1 MKIAVVLVD
10 VRSIENVGSIFRTAD
25 GAGVEKIYLGGIT
38 PTPLNRLGKPR
49 EDLAKVALGAE
60 TSVAW
65 EQVPNVLTLL
75 KKLKKE
81 GWQIC
86 AIEQDKNS
94 KSFKK
99 IPKSGKV
106 LIVMGTEVTGLPKNI
121 LKVCDGIYE
130 IPMKG
135 SKESLNVSV
144 AFGIAVYEAVNYLTK
159 R

>member
-65 EQVPNVLTLL
+65 EQAPNVLTLL

-99 IPKSGKV
+99 LPKSRKV

-130 IPMKG
+130 IPMRG

-144 AFGIAVYEAVNYLTK
+144 AFGVAVYEVVN
-159 R
+159 

>member
-25 GAGVEKIYLGGIT
+25 GAGVGKIYLGGIT

-65 EQVPNVLTLL
+65 EQIPNVLTLL

-86 AIEQDKNS
+86 AIEQEKNS

-99 IPKSGKV
+99 IPKTGKV

-144 AFGIAVYEAVNYLTK
+144 AFGIAVYEVVN
-159 R
+159 

>member
-1 MKIAVVLVD
+1 MKIAVALVD
-10 VRSIENVGSIFRTAD
+10 IRSIENVGSIFRTAD

-38 PTPLNRLGKPR
+38 PTPLNRLGKYR

-60 TSVAW
+60 KNIGW
-65 EQVPNVLTLL
+65 ERVPNILVLL

-86 AIEQDKNS
+86 AIEQAKNS

-99 IPKSGKV
+99 LPKTGNV
-106 LIVMGTEVTGLPKNI
+106 LLVMGTEVTGLSKNI
-121 LKVCDGIYE
+121 LKVCDGVYE

-144 AFGIAVYEAVNYLTK
+144 AFGIAVYQIVN
-159 R
+159 

>member
-1 MKIAVVLVD
+1 MQLAVVLAD
-10 VRSIENVGSIFRTAD
+10 IRSVENVGSIFRTAD

-60 TSVAW
+60 KSVSW
-65 EQVPNVLTLL
+65 EQASNVIALL

-81 GWQIC
+81 GWRIC

-99 IPKSGKV
+99 LPKTGKV
-106 LIVMGTEVTGLPKNI
+106 LLVMGTEVTGLPKNI
-121 LKVCDGIYE
+121 LKICDGIYE

-135 SKESLNVSV
+135 SKESLNVAV
-144 AFGIAVYEAVNYLTK
+144 AFGIAAYQIN
-159 R
+159 

>member
-60 TSVAW
+60 KSVSW
-65 EQVPNVLTLL
+65 EQVPNVLALL
-75 KKLKKE
+75 KKLQKE

-121 LKVCDGIYE
+121 LRMCDGIYE

-144 AFGIAVYEAVNYLTK
+144 AFGVAVYEVVN
-159 R
+159 

>member
-10 VRSIENVGSIFRTAD
+10 LRSIENVGSIFRTAD

-65 EQVPNVLTLL
+65 EQAPNVLTLL

-99 IPKSGKV
+99 LPKSGKV

-130 IPMKG
+130 IPMRG

-144 AFGIAVYEAVNYLTK
+144 AFGVAVYEVVN
-159 R
+159 

>member
-10 VRSIENVGSIFRTAD
+10 IRSIENVGSIFRTAD

-60 TSVAW
+60 KSVSW
-65 EQVPNVLTLL
+65 EQTPNVLNLL
-75 KKLKKE
+75 KKFKKG

-99 IPKSGKV
+99 LPKTGRV

-121 LKVCDGIYE
+121 LRMCDGIYE

-135 SKESLNVSV
+135 QKESLNVSV
-144 AFGIAVYEAVNYLTK
+144 AFGIAVYNIAD
-159 R
+159 

>member
-1 MKIAVVLVD
+1 MKLAAVLVNI
-10 VRSIENVGSIFRTAD
+10 RSIENVGSIFRTAD

-60 TSVAW
+60 RSVAW
-65 EQVPNVLTLL
+65 EQIPNVLTLF

-81 GWQIC
+81 GWKIC
-86 AIEQDKNS
+86 AIEQAKNS
-94 KSFKK
+94 QSFKK
-99 IPKSGKV
+99 LPKTGKI
-106 LIVMGTEVTGLPKNI
+106 LLVMGTEVTGLPKNI

-135 SKESLNVSV
+135 SKESLNVAV
-144 AFGIAVYEAVNYLTK
+144 AFGIAAYQIKN
-159 R
+159 